1 MASPS
6 RSTQCSKLHKVLKKH
21 FEAVAPDA
29 NRTVFEQMVF
39 ACCLENAHYDRAEEA
54 FAALEHSFFDWNEIR
69 VSTVRELCDVFGGLP
84 QPPAAAN
91 RVKRVLQSVFES
103 SYSFDLEELGKQN
116 LGPAVEHLKK
126 LDGTSRFAVAYVTQA
141 SLGGHAIPIDAGALG
156 ALHVV
161 ELISEEEVDAKAVR
175 GLERAIAKSKGLEF
189 GSLLHQLG
197 ADFTSDPYA
206 SSLHEIL
213 LEINPKARA
222 RLPKRRARKRSAT
235 TAEAAKRKAGAKKTP
250 ERAGGEASEQTAG
263 AKGKRSAGKKKAPKD
278 KPAASRKKS
287 AGNTAETSPK
297 QDASQ
302 GEPTGSGA
310 KKKAAASKKKTAAGK
325 KGDAGAGKS
334 SSAGLSKRKPR

>member
-21 FEAVAPDA
+21 FHVVAPDA
-29 NRTVFEQMVF
+29 NRTVFEQLVF

-69 VSTVRELCDVFGGLP
+69 VSTVRELCDVFGCLP

-126 LDGTSRFAVAYVTQA
+126 LDGTSQFAVAYVTQA

-161 ELISEEEVDAKAVR
+161 ELVSEEEAEAGTIR
-175 GLERAIAKSKGLEF
+175 GMERAVAKSKGLEF

-213 LEINPKARA
+213 LEINPKARG
-222 RLPKRRARKRSAT
+222 RLPKRRARKRSTAT
-235 TAEAAKRKAGAKKTP
+235 ADSAKRKTGAKKGGG
-250 ERAGGEASEQTAG
+250 RAAGEASGQTAG
-263 AKGKRSAGKKKAPKD
+263 AKGKRSAAKKKTPKD
-278 KPAASRKKS
+278 KPSASQKKTAGNAAESSRKQG
-287 AGNTAETSPK
+287 ASP
-297 QDASQ
+297 
-302 GEPTGSGA
+302 GEPAGSGA

>member
-6 RSTQCSKLHKVLKKH
+6 RSTQFSKVHKVLKKH
-21 FEAVAPDA
+21 FEVVAPDPD
-29 NRTVFEQMVF
+29 RTVFEQLVF
-39 ACCLENAHYDRAEEA
+39 ASLLEDAHYDRAEEA
-54 FAALEHSFFDWNEIR
+54 LAALEHSFFDWNEIR
-69 VSTVRELCDVFGGLP
+69 VSTVRELCDVLGSLP

-103 SYSFDLEELGKQN
+103 SYSFDLEELSKQN

-126 LDGTSRFAVAYVTQA
+126 LDGTSEFAVAYVTQA

-161 ELISEEEVDAKAVR
+161 DVVSEEEVEARTIR

-197 ADFTSDPYA
+197 ADFIVDPYA
-206 SSLHEIL
+206 SSLHGVL
-213 LEINPKARA
+213 LEIEPKARG
-222 RLPKRRARKRSAT
+222 RLPKRRARKRSGAKDES
-235 TAEAAKRKAGAKKTP
+235 AKPAAGTKKAG
-250 ERAGGEASEQTAG
+250 ERTEGEASEETAG
-263 AKGKRSAGKKKAPKD
+263 AKQKRSGGKKNASEEKSSASSKKAAEPSRKQEASGEEPAGSEGKKKA
-278 KPAASRKKS
+278 
-287 AGNTAETSPK
+287 T
-297 QDASQ
+297 
-302 GEPTGSGA
+302 
-310 KKKAAASKKKTAAGK
+310 ASKKKTAAGK